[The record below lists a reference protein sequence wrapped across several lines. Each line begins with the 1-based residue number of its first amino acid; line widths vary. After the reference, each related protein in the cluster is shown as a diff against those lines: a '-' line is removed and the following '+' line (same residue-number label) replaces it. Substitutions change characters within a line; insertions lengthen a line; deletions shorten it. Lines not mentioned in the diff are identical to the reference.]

1 MNAPDARSMATFR
14 TIASSNGSRLTTVQN
29 GRFTNYRIGAFSKFD
44 DAKAALDAARSMGV
58 TDAFV
63 VAFYNGER
71 IPVAEAK
78 TRE

>member
-1 MNAPDARSMATFR
+1 
-14 TIASSNGSRLTTVQN
+14 V
-29 GRFTNYRIGAFSKFD
+29 
-44 DAKAALDAARSMGV
+44 KAAVDAARSMGV

-78 TRE
+78 EKE